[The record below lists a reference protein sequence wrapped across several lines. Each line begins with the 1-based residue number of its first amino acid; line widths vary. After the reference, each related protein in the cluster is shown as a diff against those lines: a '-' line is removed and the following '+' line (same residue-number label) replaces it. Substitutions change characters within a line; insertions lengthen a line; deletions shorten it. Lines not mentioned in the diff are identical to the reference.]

1 MGKPLSLTGKLLVSL
16 YEKLYFVLLETG
28 TFLMDKPFAIL
39 LWYDAFIC
47 IYTLVSP
54 VVSDDIK
61 PLIRYYHSISHV
73 LIPDFSTING

>member
-1 MGKPLSLTGKLLVSL
+1 
-16 YEKLYFVLLETG
+16 
-28 TFLMDKPFAIL
+28 MDKPFAIL